1 MHGTQAKSAD
11 SRTSILTRWL
21 RASTYTQVKTSQN
34 TRFRQSTQAQ
44 ARCSKWPRCKA
55 AKPPPKLLGQPQEHS
70 FLPQFDGRDGSLAFG
85 RGRLA
90 DYDVE
95 VLTKGTIMIQRAQQG
110 REKIGRYHLRVR
122 NKELLETVDLR
133 AGGVKTG
140 AQELLK
146 RAI

>member
-1 MHGTQAKSAD
+1 
-11 SRTSILTRWL
+11 
-21 RASTYTQVKTSQN
+21 
-34 TRFRQSTQAQ
+34 
-44 ARCSKWPRCKA
+44 
-55 AKPPPKLLGQPQEHS
+55 
-70 FLPQFDGRDGSLAFG
+70 
-85 RGRLA
+85 
-90 DYDVE
+90 
-95 VLTKGTIMIQRAQQG
+95 MIQRAQQG